1 MLRHRTF
8 LDLRWTERRPSRQ
21 AAEKLEA
28 FVVSEGVVRVPFCL
42 SARKQPSSL
51 TAFPCSCFY
60 ANSLVLHP
68 VHPTHSLQL
77 QFLCVIR
84 HVPA

>member
-8 LDLRWTERRPSRQ
+8 LDLRWTERRPSCQ
-21 AAEKLEA
+21 TAEKLEA
-28 FVVSEGVVRVPFCL
+28 FVVSERAVRVPFCL
-42 SARKQPSSL
+42 SARKQPSSF
-51 TAFPCSCFY
+51 TAFPCSFFY

-77 QFLCVIR
+77 QIPCVIR
-84 HVPA
+84 HVLA